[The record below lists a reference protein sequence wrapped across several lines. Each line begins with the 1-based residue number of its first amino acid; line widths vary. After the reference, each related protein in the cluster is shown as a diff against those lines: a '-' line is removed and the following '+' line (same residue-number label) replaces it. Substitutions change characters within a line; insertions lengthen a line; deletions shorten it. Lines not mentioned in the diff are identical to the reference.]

1 MLNILGDS
9 RRPAKRFRVIFFVC
23 SLEIRLETNKRKK
36 KKKKKEKRNRKKERE
51 GAFFR
56 NLFEPSINF

>member
-23 SLEIRLETNKRKK
+23 SLEIRDEIISEKRKR
-36 KKKKKEKRNRKKERE
+36 KKKEKRNRKKERE